1 MIDPAKCQW
10 CQLNPRPKRGDFCHR
25 KCRQAAFRARRYRT
39 ISTAYGPGLEAGAR
53 FAYADPPYLGLSEK
67 FYADQPTFAG
77 EVDHPRLIASLV
89 QGGFAGWAL
98 SASSAS
104 LRELLPLCPPGTRV
118 AAWVKPIGVPTETC
132 GAHSTW
138 EPVLF
143 FGGRKCK
150 PGVRDWLQA
159 QPARLGRSKL
169 IGRKPLAFCAW
180 LFDLLGML
188 PGDELVDL
196 FPGSGGVG
204 RAWHE
209 VSARAPLLSLGAGA
223 RRASMLSALQA

>member
-1 MIDPAKCQW
+1 MI
-10 CQLNPRPKRGDFCHR
+10 
-25 KCRQAAFRARRYRT
+25 
-39 ISTAYGPGLEAGAR
+39 
-53 FAYADPPYLGLSEK
+53 
-67 FYADQPTFAG
+67 
-77 EVDHPRLIASLV
+77 
-89 QGGFAGWAL
+89 
-98 SASSAS
+98 
-104 LRELLPLCPPGTRV
+104 
-118 AAWVKPIGVPTETC
+118 
-132 GAHSTW
+132 
-138 EPVLF
+138 F

-209 VSARAPLLSLGAGA
+209 VSARAPSLSAGG
-223 RRASMLSALQA
+223 RRPPMLSALQA